1 MIYIFLLILFSINVL
16 PNHAQ
21 ELNFVKNQVV
31 IQDAVGDVQTRY
43 LHSHIW
49 TPVTAGISIPQNSFI
64 RLNTPSSAIS
74 VTYPDG
80 SAVRLIGVGS
90 FFFENISE
98 LVNNAYQSKMLVL
111 FGRWTYQSHPDYLSR
126 FIVNTD
132 ITTSVVE
139 NGVGAGFFYNGTNEF
154 VLKKGRG
161 LISYRQQ
168 NAKAIVLDEQQ
179 FVKFNI
185 LDGFF
190 FPKLATEELFNQYLI
205 FSEEKTNTKD
215 LGTLSLLSYSPT
227 NTNLTNKTLVKEEID
242 IQQLESLKD
251 LNFKKRSDFL
261 QVTIAKIK
269 KIPIAVPVVAPV
281 NSLTIPQSLL
291 TDIDLDDFEI
301 ATKPVEEEPTNIKPK
316 TVRRARPV
324 KPAVRPKN
332 KVKRKPAAVKAKPK
346 VAAPKNGVD
355 DLLKSL
361 DQSFA
366 EEAVLEEPETP
377 DNTNTENSGIV
388 IEEIAPPIELIELE
402 VEPEPLEPVVIP
414 KKTPR
419 KRRVPRETDAEI
431 AARLAAE
438 AEEKLEEEAEA
449 RYKASEE
456 YWNRNL
462 NSDKYRYNQF
472 QLESADDLM
481 NSFSSVLLNM

>member
-1 MIYIFLLILFSINVL
+1 ML

-21 ELNFVKNQVV
+21 ELSYVKNQLV

-43 LHSHIW
+43 LNSHIW
-49 TPVTAGISIPQNSFI
+49 TPVTAGITIAQNSFI

-74 VTYPDG
+74 ITYPDG
-80 SAVRLIGVGS
+80 SAIRLIGVGS

-111 FGRWTYQSHPDYLSR
+111 FGRWTYQSHPDYFSR

-132 ITTSVVE
+132 ITTSVIE
-139 NGVGAGFFYNGTNEF
+139 NGIGAGFFYNGTNEF

-205 FSEEKTNTKD
+205 FSEEKDITNKTNTKD

-227 NTNLTNKTLVKEEID
+227 NSNLTNKTLTPEEIN
-242 IQQLESLKD
+242 IEQLESLKD
-251 LNFKKRSDFL
+251 LNFQKRSDFL
-261 QVTIAKIK
+261 QVTIAKIQ
-269 KIPIAVPVVAPV
+269 KIPKTVPKEAPV
-281 NSLTIPQSLL
+281 NPLVIPQSLL

-301 ATKPVEEEPTNIKPK
+301 ATKPVEEAEPTNIIPKP
-316 TVRRARPV
+316 VRRARPV
-324 KPAVRPKN
+324 KPTVRPRN
-332 KVKRKPAAVKAKPK
+332 KVKRKPAVVKAKPK
-346 VAAPKNGVD
+346 VVAPKNGVD

-366 EEAVLEEPETP
+366 EEEVELEEPIEP
-377 DNTNTENSGIV
+377 VDTNIENAGIT
-388 IEEIAPPIELIELE
+388 IEEIAPPVIEPVELIELE

-419 KRRVPRETDAEI
+419 RRVPRKTDAEI

-438 AEEKLEEEAEA
+438 EAERIEEEAEA
-449 RYKASEE
+449 RYQASEE

-462 NSDKYRYNQF
+462 NSEKYRYNQF
-472 QLESADDLM
+472 EFQNTDDIM
-481 NSFSSVLLNM
+481 DSFSSVLFN